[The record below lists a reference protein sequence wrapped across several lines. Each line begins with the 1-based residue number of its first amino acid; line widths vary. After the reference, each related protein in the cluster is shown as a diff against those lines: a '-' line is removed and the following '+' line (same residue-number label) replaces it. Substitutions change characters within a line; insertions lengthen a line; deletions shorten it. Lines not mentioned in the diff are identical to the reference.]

1 MRPDSSQSAPHIPV
15 LILPLIDAAAP
26 IAGTWIDG
34 TFGAGGY
41 SKYLLDAGADQV
53 IGIDRDPSV
62 FAMAADWAPQFG
74 DRLQLVQD
82 TFSNLDQTAD
92 AVDGVVLDIGVS
104 SMQIDQAERGFS
116 FQKDGPL
123 DMRMGDTGPTAA
135 DLVNSASA
143 EQIADILYNYGE
155 ERASRRIAKMI
166 VARREEAPFERT
178 LELAG
183 VVERCLP
190 RAKPGQ
196 SHPATRSF
204 QALRIAVNGEYDQ
217 LVQGLAAA
225 ERVLRPGGVLAV
237 VTFHSVEDRIV
248 KRFFQARAG
257 TQAGS
262 RYAPL
267 VEEVPAQFTMQ
278 SRKAIKAS
286 KEELDANPR
295 ARSAKLRIGRRTEAP
310 ALPGRSTQ
318 PWRAATST
326 AEGLM
331 KNLFLSCLVI
341 GVMGLAFWAYTENY
355 ETKGKL
361 DEIAQLNRDIS
372 EAHSRLRA
380 LKAEWAYLNRPER
393 LLQLVNANFDELK
406 LLQLTAD
413 HFARLEQIPYPG
425 PDLGP
430 ITEPIEVMN
439 REASP

>member
-225 ERVLRPGGVLAV
+225 ERVLRPGG
-237 VTFHSVEDRIV
+237 
-248 KRFFQARAG
+248 
-257 TQAGS
+257 
-262 RYAPL
+262 
-267 VEEVPAQFTMQ
+267 
-278 SRKAIKAS
+278 
-286 KEELDANPR
+286 
-295 ARSAKLRIGRRTEAP
+295 
-310 ALPGRSTQ
+310 
-318 PWRAATST
+318 
-326 AEGLM
+326 
-331 KNLFLSCLVI
+331 
-341 GVMGLAFWAYTENY
+341 FW
-355 ETKGKL
+355 L
-361 DEIAQLNRDIS
+361 
-372 EAHSRLRA
+372 
-380 LKAEWAYLNRPER
+380 W
-393 LLQLVNANFDELK
+393 
-406 LLQLTAD
+406 
-413 HFARLEQIPYPG
+413 
-425 PDLGP
+425 
-430 ITEPIEVMN
+430 
-439 REASP
+439 